1 MSKKILIDTSSNE
14 EIRVA
19 ITENGKLDDFEIE
32 AKKKN
37 ALKGNIYLAKITRIE
52 PSLQA
57 AFVDY
62 GANRH
67 GFLPL
72 TEIHPDYFKIPA
84 SDQENLKKLS
94 SNLQNDENIDEI
106 ISKEKK
112 DEMPNNEDLIDN
124 NGNNNKNS
132 KKDYLSFF
140 KKYKI
145 QEVIKTRQVILAQI
159 NRE

>member
-14 EIRVA
+14 ETRIA
-19 ITENGKLDDFEIE
+19 IIENGKLDDFEIE
-32 AKKKN
+32 TKKKN
-37 ALKGNIYLAKITRIE
+37 LLKGDIYLAKIIRIE

-94 SNLQNDENIDEI
+94 SDIQIDENIDEI

-112 DEMPNNEDLIDN
+112 NEIPNNEDLIDDN
-124 NGNNNKNS
+124 ENRKNS
-132 KKDYLSFF
+132 KKNYLSFF

-145 QEVIKTRQVILAQI
+145 Q
-159 NRE
+159 